1 MIAGIIIFSVYF
13 TIVFGRYNVLPTEAL
28 ADTGAMLTF
37 WATAMLILIPVAIAG
52 HIIILIVFMIVY
64 HATAGEEAPD
74 FEDERD
80 KLIELKADRIGH
92 IIFMIGFVAAM
103 GAVVLSM
110 SVTAMFLAFIV
121 SGLVSEVVSEGAK
134 ICYYRRGV

>member
-1 MIAGIIIFSVYF
+1 M
-13 TIVFGRYNVLPTEAL
+13 
-28 ADTGAMLTF
+28 
-37 WATAMLILIPVAIAG
+37 IAG

-64 HATAGEEAPD
+64 HATAGEDAPD

-80 KLIELKADRIGH
+80 KIIELKADRIGH

-103 GAVVLSM
+103 GAVVVNM